1 MVVWLLKM
9 VSCRP
14 AGERRYKKHKSVQ
27 QPAPPRRRDAHIH
40 MHTLPDAQTHPHKH
54 GTDGGPDGKTH
65 NDCNLIFPGDR
76 ESNKLR

>member
-14 AGERRYKKHKSVQ
+14 AGERRYKKYKSVQ
-27 QPAPPRRRDAHIH
+27 QPAPPRRRDAPIH
-40 MHTLPDAQTHPHKH
+40 MHTLTDAHKH
-54 GTDGGPDGKTH
+54 GTDGSPDGKTH
-65 NDCNLIFPGDR
+65 NDCNLICPGDR